1 MQQQKKLQQLE
12 SMLELKLELVLEL
25 ESLEVHR
32 CIPADKEYL
41 IFLFA
46 SVRAASEPLKVV
58 QVVGCRLRLLLLLQL
73 RAATCQSWSMFLF
86 LLLLLQARYRCT
98 AA

>member
-1 MQQQKKLQQLE
+1 
-12 SMLELKLELVLEL
+12 MLELKLELVLEL

-58 QVVGCRLRLLLLLQL
+58 QVVACRLRLLLLPLQL
-73 RAATCQSWSMFLF
+73 QAATCQSWSVFLF
-86 LLLLLQARYRCT
+86 FAVAVAVAVASALSLHSRINN

>member
-1 MQQQKKLQQLE
+1 
-12 SMLELKLELVLEL
+12 MLELKLELVLEL

-58 QVVGCRLRLLLLLQL
+58 QVVACRLRLLLLLLLLQL
-73 RAATCQSWSMFLF
+73 QAATCQSWSVFLF
-86 LLLLLQARYRCT
+86 LLWLLLLLLQARYRCT